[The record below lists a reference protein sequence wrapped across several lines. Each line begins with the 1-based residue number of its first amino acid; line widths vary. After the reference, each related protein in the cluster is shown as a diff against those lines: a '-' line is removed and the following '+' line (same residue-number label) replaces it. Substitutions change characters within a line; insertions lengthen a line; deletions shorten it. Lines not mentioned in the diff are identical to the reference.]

1 MQDKTSAELVESAED
16 MFRLAEQG
24 LEWLDSEATGK
35 RLAGVRNILV
45 FGRACLLSISALRRR
60 HPGFDDWYEQNWA
73 GMRDDPEMKNLEGVR
88 QFVMKDTQPGAV
100 ITQLM
105 VRSAGRAHGAP
116 PKNARAFFTGD
127 RQGGT
132 GWEVVMPDGSVEKYY
147 VAISES
153 IRPPGYGFRDEG
165 TPAGVCLE
173 PMMGKYIAH
182 LREMLRSAT
191 EHFA

>member
-1 MQDKTSAELVESAED
+1 VQDKTSAEFVESAED
-16 MFRLAEQG
+16 MLRLAEQG
-24 LEWLDSEATGK
+24 LEWLGSESTEK
-35 RLAGVRNILV
+35 RLAGLRNILV
-45 FGRACLLSISALRRR
+45 FGRATLLSISALRRR

-73 GMRDDPEMKNLEGVR
+73 AMRDDPEMKDLEAVR
-88 QFVMKDTQPGAV
+88 QLVVKDTQSGAV

-105 VRSAGRAHGAP
+105 VRSAGRAYGAP

-127 RQGGT
+127 RLGGT
-132 GWEVVMPDGSVEKYY
+132 GWEIVMPDGSVEKYY
-147 VAISES
+147 VSISES
-153 IRPPGYGFRDEG
+153 IRPRGFGFRDEG
-165 TPAGVCLE
+165 TPDGSCLE